1 MVFCLGALQTVP
13 GRLLRATALIGDA
26 LGHSW
31 VGLLLLRAM
40 DPRLQT
46 PVPLAFS
53 YKMMM
58 FFVPASGGKNA
69 IVIGKFYED
78 HGPSLYHPFSFPDGF
93 VSSSSS
99 SRRFFRSFHK
109 ALFSCLRKKE
119 VVTLDQVE
127 PFLFHAFFLC
137 SCVRWCFCV

>member
-1 MVFCLGALQTVP
+1 MCVSPPNHCYAIYRI
-13 GRLLRATALIGDA
+13 RLLRATALIGDA

-46 PVPLAFS
+46 PVPLAYA

-69 IVIGKFYED
+69 IVIGEQ
-78 HGPSLYHPFSFPDGF
+78 
-93 VSSSSS
+93 
-99 SRRFFRSFHK
+99 RN
-109 ALFSCLRKKE
+109 
-119 VVTLDQVE
+119 VTTE
-127 PFLFHAFFLC
+127 
-137 SCVRWCFCV
+137 

>member
-1 MVFCLGALQTVP
+1 MVENETNSTCFGCSPDQRVFVC

-46 PVPLAFS
+46 PVPLAYA

-69 IVIGKFYED
+69 IVIGEYM
-78 HGPSLYHPFSFPDGF
+78 LCA
-93 VSSSSS
+93 VSSI
-99 SRRFFRSFHK
+99 
-109 ALFSCLRKKE
+109 
-119 VVTLDQVE
+119 
-127 PFLFHAFFLC
+127 
-137 SCVRWCFCV
+137 